1 MPTAGGTD
9 IISCFA
15 GSNPV
20 LPVYR
25 GEIQARNLAM
35 AMECWNEDGMP
46 YMHVCSY
53 KMSVCAGQPVMD
65 CDGEL
70 VCVKPFPSQPTHF
83 WNDEDGI
90 KYTKAYF
97 SMFKG
102 MWVST
107 FAPLVKLLSVS
118 PVLPASS
125 LPPDVWAHGDYCN
138 INSETGGIVMLGRRS
153 GRSSFPLSLSPSLPI
168 IILCTSTFFMSLSS
182 DGTLNPSGVRF
193 GSAEIYNIGVCVCV
207 CV

>member
-15 GSNPV
+15 GNNPV

-35 AMECWNEDGMP
+35 AMECWNEDGVP
-46 YMHVCSY
+46 YIHGNTTHVHVYSILAMCVVVM
-53 KMSVCAGQPVMD
+53 KNCLSVCAGQPVMD
-65 CDGEL
+65 SDGEL

-83 WNDEDGI
+83 WNDDDGI

-118 PVLPASS
+118 PVLPTSS
-125 LPPDVWAHGDYCN
+125 LPPGVWAHGDYCN

-153 GRSSFPLSLSPSLPI
+153 GRSSFPLSLSP
-168 IILCTSTFFMSLSS
+168 
-182 DGTLNPSGVRF
+182 PS
-193 GSAEIYNIGVCVCV
+193 I
-207 CV
+207 